1 MSLSYFVK
9 QFFNLNCKSKTV
21 LGYKFVSLLSEHI
34 TGAMIHRAACSQFA
48 VCFSKGSFNR

>member
-21 LGYKFVSLLSEHI
+21 LGYKFVSFLSKHI
-34 TGAMIHRAACSQFA
+34 TGTMIYKATCNQFA